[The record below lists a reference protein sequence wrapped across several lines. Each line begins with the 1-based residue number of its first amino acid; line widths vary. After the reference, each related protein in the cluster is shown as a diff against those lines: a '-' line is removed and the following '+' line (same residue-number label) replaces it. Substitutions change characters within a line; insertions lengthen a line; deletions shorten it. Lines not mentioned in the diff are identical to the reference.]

1 MTAAPAGELI
11 ANWLT
16 LTTADGPMRLYRVR
30 PRSGQAVTPPAAV
43 IVLQEAFG
51 VNDHIQDVA
60 RRLAEEG
67 YLAVAPD
74 LFHRSGRQTVDYAD
88 RETAMRLIAELG
100 PEPIVADISAVLTHL
115 AGDDQIPS
123 DRTAIVG
130 FCFGG
135 RAAFTAATSL
145 PVAATV
151 VFYGPGIASGPHA
164 VLDRAGKVSGPVL
177 MFVGDADPTIPAADL
192 AAINSTAQQAGID
205 LRVVVFAGAGHAF
218 HCDARPNVYVADAA
232 RRAWLDTTEFLARTL
247 RRDTSES
254 S

>member
-1 MTAAPAGELI
+1 MTAAPAGELT
-11 ANWLT
+11 ADWLT

-30 PRSGQAVTPPAAV
+30 PRKEQAVTPPAAV

-74 LFHRSGRQTVDYAD
+74 LFHRSGGQTVDYAD
-88 RETAMRLIAELG
+88 RETAMGLIAQLG
-100 PEPIVADISAVLTHL
+100 PEPIIADVSAVLTHL
-115 AGDDQIPS
+115 AGDDRVPA

-151 VFYGPGIASGPHA
+151 VFYGPGIARGPHA
-164 VLDRAGKVSGPVL
+164 VLDRVGKVTGHVL
-177 MFVGDADPTIPAADL
+177 MLVGDADPTIPADDL
-192 AAINSTAQQAGID
+192 AAINSAAERAGID
-205 LRVVVFAGAGHAF
+205 LRMVVFAGAGHAF

-232 RRAWLDTTEFLARTL
+232 RQAWRNTTTFLADHLRTDS
-247 RRDTSES
+247 REPS
-254 S
+254 